1 MQNLAL
7 PNVAHCVSDVRLFYR
22 SPTDAISRD
31 IALDNSQSGLTIIA
45 VESATNPLPPLNRAP
60 PQGQPIQNP

>member
-1 MQNLAL
+1 
-7 PNVAHCVSDVRLFYR
+7 LFYR
-22 SPTDAISRD
+22 SQTDAISRD